1 MQRQR
6 HLTRISAPAIS
17 RLCLLVALLPIF
29 AINFAYA
36 VALAFDTLPACFPY
50 LQGCTSISSVGR
62 VNPSQWIFK
71 PLMLISAGLIAW
83 LYLAA
88 GHRTRPPDARRDGV
102 AICGLIGACALVLYL
117 VFLGT
122 EGPVYRLLRRYG
134 VSIYFGCIFL
144 GQLLLARRLRL
155 QLPGHGAPRW
165 MIGIAAVLLAIG
177 LASIP
182 ISNFVAHKDQI
193 ENVIE
198 WNFALL
204 LHLNYLPAWRT
215 IPALS
220 LPGRAP
226 SDQQGPAVDER

>member
-6 HLTRISAPAIS
+6 RLTQLSAPGVA
-17 RLCLLVALLPIF
+17 RLCLVVALLPII
-29 AINFAYA
+29 AINLAYL
-36 VALAFDTLPACFPY
+36 VSLLFGVLPTCFPY

-71 PLMLISAGLIAW
+71 PIMLVSAALIAW

-88 GHRTRPPDARRDGV
+88 GRRTQAPGARRDAV
-102 AICGLIGACALVLYL
+102 AICGFIGACALLLYL

-134 VSIYFGCIFL
+134 VSLYFGCIFL

-155 QLPGHGAPRW
+155 QLPDHPAPRW
-165 MIGIAAVLLAIG
+165 MIAIAALLLAMG

-182 ISNFVAHKDQI
+182 ISNFVADKDQI

-204 LHLNYLPAWRT
+204 LHLNYLPAWRA
-215 IPALS
+215 IPALG
-220 LPGRAP
+220 LPKRALTDQPGSGADGR
-226 SDQQGPAVDER
+226 